1 VTKKTNKKKQQKTT
15 TYLQMSARPCTHS
28 PIMR

>member
-1 VTKKTNKKKQQKTT
+1 VIKTKK
-15 TYLQMSARPCTHS
+15 TYLQMSARLCTHS

>member
-1 VTKKTNKKKQQKTT
+1 
-15 TYLQMSARPCTHS
+15 MSARPCTHS

>member
-1 VTKKTNKKKQQKTT
+1 MKRIGDKKHKKTC
-15 TYLQMSARPCTHS
+15 LQMSARPCTHS

>member
-1 VTKKTNKKKQQKTT
+1 MKRKGNKKQKK